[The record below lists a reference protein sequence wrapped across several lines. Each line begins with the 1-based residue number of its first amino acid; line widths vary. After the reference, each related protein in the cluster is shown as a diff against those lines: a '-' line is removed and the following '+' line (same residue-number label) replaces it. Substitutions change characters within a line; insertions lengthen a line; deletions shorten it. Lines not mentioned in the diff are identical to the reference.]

1 MALVVPLITRDRGL
15 EHARIASDESGL
27 RSPSW
32 ARTEDIRAVSTK
44 RFTRP
49 TPIGKASAEEI
60 AALSG
65 WLREMVA
72 F

>member
-1 MALVVPLITRDRGL
+1 
-15 EHARIASDESGL
+15 L

-32 ARTEDIRAVSTK
+32 ARTEDVRAVSTK